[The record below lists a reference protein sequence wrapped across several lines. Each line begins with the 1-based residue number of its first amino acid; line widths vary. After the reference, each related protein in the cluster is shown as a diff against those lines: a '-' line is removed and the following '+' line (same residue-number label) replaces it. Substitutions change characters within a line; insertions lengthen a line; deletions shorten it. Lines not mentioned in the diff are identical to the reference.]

1 MERGGDPCGR
11 PAGGSALSALIAVR
25 LRCGIGTLA
34 VALTMPHISAKPHR
48 ERMARA
54 ELGRPLCYAQ
64 WLNTWTCENGLPRCG
79 SLLGGRPGGCN
90 VSVRETTYPDEC
102 VKTRYRAHRVLF
114 HMFEKTLDLSF
125 VRPMLSWLN
134 PCKHTG
140 TPPPSFT

>member
-1 MERGGDPCGR
+1 MRRHYGIPLVVIVR
-11 PAGGSALSALIAVR
+11 AGVGWSGV
-25 LRCGIGTLA
+25 GTLA
-34 VALTMPHISAKPHR
+34 VAVGVGLLLSPPVASPSRSRGASC
-48 ERMARA
+48 
-54 ELGRPLCYAQ
+54 GRP
-64 WLNTWTCENGLPRCG
+64 GGG
-79 SLLGGRPGGCN
+79 SAAPPPVASPSRARGASCGRPGGCN